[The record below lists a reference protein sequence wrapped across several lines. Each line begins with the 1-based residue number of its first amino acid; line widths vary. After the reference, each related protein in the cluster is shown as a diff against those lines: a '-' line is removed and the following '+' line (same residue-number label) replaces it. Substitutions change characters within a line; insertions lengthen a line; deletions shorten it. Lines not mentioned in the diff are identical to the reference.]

1 MLGVLIFFC
10 TRVMIYTLAKGEEG
24 FMSKLR
30 YRIDREIDNWNQ
42 LSKFNTKRM
51 IRNKTSGLDIDIR
64 RLIFI
69 GEILV
74 ENLPVLLDY
83 QIHEF
88 EDDNIG
94 EFSALI
100 EMIENLS
107 KDKDLVKSLSKSLD
121 LEDGINES

>member
-1 MLGVLIFFC
+1 
-10 TRVMIYTLAKGEEG
+10 
-24 FMSKLR
+24 MSKLR